1 MRYEKVIRGK
11 FMERPNRFVA
21 EIAIE
26 GKPVKAHVKN
36 TGRCRELLVEG
47 AEVILEDFRGRMGK
61 RKLEYSVIGVEKV
74 TPRGTMLVNMDS
86 QAPNKAIGE
95 ALRSGRLRIGAMG
108 RAVTVKGEYVYGGSR
123 LDFYVNDAEGKEAL
137 VEVKGVTLE
146 ENGVAMFPDAPTER
160 GVKHI
165 RELMRAVEEGY
176 SACIVFVIQMK
187 GVKAFTP
194 NDRTHSAFGRALRE
208 AAKAGV
214 EIMAWDCAV
223 REDSMELGEQVEVVL

>member
-21 EIAIE
+21 EVVIE
-26 GKPVKAHVKN
+26 GRPVKAHVKN

-74 TPRGTMLVNMDS
+74 TPRGTILVNMDS
-86 QAPNKAIGE
+86 QAPNKAVGE
-95 ALRSGRLRIGAMG
+95 ALRSGRLGIGHVG
-108 RAVTVKGEYVYGGSR
+108 RPVTVKGEYVYGGSR
-123 LDFYVNDAEGKEAL
+123 LDFYVKDAEEKEAL

-146 ENGVAMFPDAPTER
+146 EDGVAMFPDAPTER

>member
-1 MRYEKVIRGK
+1 
-11 FMERPNRFVA
+11 MERPNRFVA
-21 EIAIE
+21 EVEIE
-26 GKPVKAHVKN
+26 GRPVKAHVKN

-47 AEVILEDFRGRMGK
+47 AEVILEDFRERMGK

-74 TPRGTMLVNMDS
+74 TPRGITLVNMDS
-86 QAPNKAIGE
+86 QAPNKAVGE
-95 ALRSGRLRIGAMG
+95 ALRSGRLGIGAMG

-123 LDFYVNDAEGKEAL
+123 LDFYVKDAEEKEAL

-146 ENGVAMFPDAPTER
+146 EDGVAMFPDAPTER

>member
-1 MRYEKVIRGK
+1 M
-11 FMERPNRFVA
+11 
-21 EIAIE
+21 
-26 GKPVKAHVKN
+26 
-36 TGRCRELLVEG
+36 
-47 AEVILEDFRGRMGK
+47 
-61 RKLEYSVIGVEKV
+61 
-74 TPRGTMLVNMDS
+74 TPRGTILVNMDS
-86 QAPNKAIGE
+86 QAPNKAVGE
-95 ALRSGRLRIGAMG
+95 ALRSGRLRTGAMG
-108 RAVTVKGEYVYGGSR
+108 RTVTVKGEYVYGGSR
-123 LDFYVNDAEGKEAL
+123 LDFYVKDAEEKETL

-146 ENGVAMFPDAPTER
+146 EDGVAMFPDAPTER

>member
-1 MRYEKVIRGK
+1 
-11 FMERPNRFVA
+11 MERPNRFVA
-21 EIAIE
+21 EVEIE
-26 GKPVKAHVKN
+26 GRPVKAHVKN

-74 TPRGTMLVNMDS
+74 TPRGITLVNMDS
-86 QAPNKAIGE
+86 QAPNKAVGE
-95 ALRSGRLRIGAMG
+95 ALRSGRLGIGHVG
-108 RAVTVKGEYVYGGSR
+108 RPVTVKGEYVYGGSR
-123 LDFYVNDAEGKEAL
+123 LDFYVKDAEEKEAL

-146 ENGVAMFPDAPTER
+146 EDGVAMFPDAPTER